1 MASIIKVDQLS
12 EKTQGSGITLSHSL
26 KLKSSGDSITASD
39 GTTSVLSESGGVVT
53 LNNGTIGSGVVF
65 PAGHMLRQFYDEH
78 YFNGSPV
85 SITTTASNWSD
96 LQINITN
103 PSTSNYLFLQMFI
116 PDVYS
121 DGSNRGLYGGFVY
134 STNSFSAETTLGTRS
149 FYHAQHV
156 YMSSYGLANS
166 TLLLRVLHPTS
177 SNYSIRPYF
186 KAFGNTITI
195 GQGNNGNDSVATL
208 FAMEIQG

>member
-1 MASIIKVDQLS
+1 
-12 EKTQGSGITLSHSL
+12 
-26 KLKSSGDSITASD
+26 
-39 GTTSVLSESGGVVT
+39 
-53 LNNGTIGSGVVF
+53 
-65 PAGHMLRQFYDEH
+65 
-78 YFNGSPV
+78 
-85 SITTTASNWSD
+85 
-96 LQINITN
+96 
-103 PSTSNYLFLQMFI
+103 MFI

-156 YMSSYGLANS
+156 YMSSYGLANL
-166 TLLLRVLHPTS
+166 TLLLRVSHPTS